1 MTELARSSHG
11 QYARHATDEGESM
24 SELRAEPF
32 DTADAPP
39 TTTATAPRRRTGQRL
54 RSLST
59 KYLEAYAL
67 VLLTIAIAIFFSVW
81 SKTSGTFL
89 TSANIQVLLGNQTVV
104 AVVALGALVPLI
116 ANEWDL
122 SVGAVAG
129 LSAVSVA
136 QLMSNGN
143 PVFVA
148 LLGGLGIGVAVGLL
162 NALITTCARVN
173 AVITTLGMATIISG
187 VVNQRTHGLAVVSN
201 IPTSVTN
208 FGTSTWLGLP
218 RTVYAVA
225 VIAVAIYYLFDHT
238 PFGRYL
244 YALGSN
250 PSAATLVGIRVKV
263 ILVTCFVLAGLLSA
277 AGGFLQVA
285 RSGGADPTIGPALT
299 LPAFAAAFLS
309 AASIKPGKF
318 NVGGTIVA
326 LLFLAVLNSGLN
338 LAGVPAYT
346 NSYVNGAALI
356 VGVALAAWL
365 GRRHGASR

>member
-1 MTELARSSHG
+1 MT
-11 QYARHATDEGESM
+11 
-24 SELRAEPF
+24 ELRAEQL
-32 DTADAPP
+32 DTPP
-39 TTTATAPRRRTGQRL
+39 EPVPSTAPRRLTGQRL
-54 RSLST
+54 RAWSGR
-59 KYLEAYAL
+59 YLEAYAL
-67 VLLTIAIAIFFSVW
+67 LLLTIAVAIFFGVW

-89 TSANIQVLLGNQTVV
+89 TSANIQVLLGTQTVV

-116 ANEWDL
+116 AGEWDL

-136 QLMSNGN
+136 QLMSHGN
-143 PVFVA
+143 SVVVA
-148 LLGGLGIGVAVGLL
+148 LLGGLGIGLAVGLL
-162 NALITTCARVN
+162 NALITTRLRVN
-173 AVITTLGMATIISG
+173 AVITTLGVATIIAG
-187 VVNQRTHGLAVVSN
+187 IVNQRTHGLAVVSN
-201 IPTSVTN
+201 IPAAVTN
-208 FGTSTWLGLP
+208 FGTGTWFGLP
-218 RTVYAVA
+218 RTVFAVA
-225 VIAVAIYYLFDHT
+225 LIAGVIYYLFEYT

-250 PSAATLVGIRVKV
+250 PSAATLVGIRVRFV
-263 ILVTCFVLAGLLSA
+263 LASSFVLAGVLSA

-285 RSGGADPTIGPALT
+285 RSGGADPNVGTGLT
-299 LPAFAAAFLS
+299 LPALAAAFLS

-338 LAGVPAYT
+338 LAGAPPYV